1 MDFVLTVTE
10 GPPSPDYGPRD
21 TVKKTIYKHEELLEH
36 SQCVEEY
43 VVGEDLTASLLDKPP
58 ALAIST
64 AIFSR
69 LKSWIGATKS
79 ERLWVRGPSEHRYPS
94 KMSTMAA
101 SMVRLL
107 SQADP
112 LVMFYFCEL
121 PRKEDLEQ
129 GETRET
135 GGFLSLIYSLIC
147 QLICKFESAI
157 ESDKDLSQSRFESLD
172 GTMKTWSEALHLFRD
187 LVSLSSPYIICVI
200 DGIERLD
207 YRDGKT
213 GFEELLET
221 MTSIMNNDETDEEG
235 AESRVFKL
243 LFTTAGKSGTL
254 QRNIPQQEMLIED
267 ERRGSLDLGR
277 CAPGKAALGGLV
289 HSPE

>member
-1 MDFVLTVTE
+1 M
-10 GPPSPDYGPRD
+10 G
-21 TVKKTIYKHEELLEH
+21 EE
-36 SQCVEEY
+36 
-43 VVGEDLTASLLDKPP
+43 LTASLLDEPP

-69 LKSWIGATKS
+69 LESWISATQS
-79 ERLWVRGPSEHRYPS
+79 ERLCVAGPSENRYPS
-94 KMSTMAA
+94 KLSTMAA
-101 SMVRLL
+101 SVLRLL

-112 LVMFYFCEL
+112 LVIFYFCEL

-135 GGFLSLIYSLIC
+135 GGLLSLLYSLIC
-147 QLICKFESAI
+147 QLIYKFESTI
-157 ESDKDLSQSRFESLD
+157 ESEKDLSQSRFESLD

-187 LVSLSSPYIICVI
+187 LVTLSSPYIICLI

-207 YRDGKT
+207 YRDGET
-213 GFEELLET
+213 GFEELLDIMET
-221 MTSIMNNDETDEEG
+221 IMKNDENEEEG

-254 QRNIPQQEMLIED
+254 LRNLSRQEMLIED
-267 ERRGSLDLGR
+267 ERRGSFDLGR
-277 CAPGKAALGGLV
+277 CAPGRRALGGLV
-289 HSPE
+289 DSSE